1 MIQSADVVII
11 GAGVVGTSI
20 AYHLAQKGCRNVL
33 VLERNTIASGSTGL
47 SVGGMRHQ
55 FSTEIN
61 IRLSQESIK
70 FYEQFAE
77 VMETPIDL
85 RQYGYLF
92 LASTGAELQKLKKN
106 VHLQKQLGVEV
117 DLLSPEAIL
126 ALIPQL
132 NVQDLQGG
140 TFCGRDGFA
149 DPYSVAHGF
158 AKQARRL
165 GVTITEG
172 AEVTGIKVE
181 HGRVTGLV
189 TNSGEIA
196 TAMVV
201 NAAGPHA
208 AVIGRM
214 VGVDIPLKTYKRH
227 VFVTAPFMMLA
238 DTVPLV
244 VDMHGD
250 WYFRKE
256 MQGVLLGLGKQEVT
270 DFNLQID
277 PTLQVQAVEKAI
289 RRVPVLEEARII
301 RTWAGLRTLT
311 PDEHAILGPVPGLE
325 GFICA
330 VGFSGH
336 GFQHAP
342 LTGKLVAELIVDG
355 QASSLDISALD
366 IRRFDAGKESNLP

>member
-1 MIQSADVVII
+1 MAQTADVVII

-20 AYHLAQKGCRNVL
+20 AYHLAQKGYRNVM

-55 FSTEIN
+55 FSTEVN

-92 LASTGAELQKLKKN
+92 LASTDEEFQKLRNN
-106 VHLQKQLGVEV
+106 VALQSKLGVEV
-117 DLLSPEAIL
+117 DLLSVEDIETM
-126 ALIPQL
+126 IPQL
-132 NVQDLQGG
+132 NVDDLKGG
-140 TFCGRDGFA
+140 AFCKKDGFA
-149 DPYSVAHGF
+149 DPYSVTHGF

-172 AEVTGIKVE
+172 IEVTSIKVE
-181 HGRVTGLV
+181 NGRVTGV
-189 TNSGEIA
+189 ETSSGEI
-196 TAMVV
+196 TSGVV
-201 NAAGPHA
+201 VDAAGPYA

-214 VGVDIPLKTYKRH
+214 VGIDIPVKTYKRH
-227 VFVTAPFMMLA
+227 VFVTAPFSQLV

-256 MQGVLLGLGKQEVT
+256 MQGVLLGTGKQEVT
-270 DFNLQID
+270 DFNLQLD
-277 PTLQVQAVEKAI
+277 QSLQVQAVEKAI
-289 RRVPVLEEARII
+289 HRVPVLQEARII

-311 PDEHAILGPVPGLE
+311 PDESAILGSVPGVE

-342 LTGKLVAELIVDG
+342 MTGKLVAELIVDG
-355 QASSLDISALD
+355 KAASLDISDLN
-366 IRRFDAGKESNLP
+366 IRRFE